1 MKSKKSKAK
10 IVRENKDEEIDFLE
24 EDNDEFESFE
34 EKEFDAVAA
43 EYENISGLIE
53 NPMYQ
58 QDYEHNAYLRLM
70 REYHNFVKKRE
81 KCRKVGIF
89 VIISLAILFLILMFS
104 VDSKVLFLS
113 LWVISIFIS
122 VFIIIRIDYRCYK
135 YATILG
141 IDDNED

>member
-1 MKSKKSKAK
+1 MKGKTREKSSCE
-10 IVRENKDEEIDFLE
+10 IKDEENDSPDTEQE
-24 EDNDEFESFE
+24 E
-34 EKEFDAVAA
+34 EFDAVAA
-43 EYENISGLIE
+43 EYENITGLIK
-53 NPMYQ
+53 NPSTQ
-58 QDYEHNAYLRLM
+58 QDYEHNAYLRLLH
-70 REYHNFVKKRE
+70 EYDNFVKKRQ

-89 VIISLAILFLILMFS
+89 VIVLLAALFLILMFS

-141 IDDNED
+141 IDDNDD